1 MAKTQGSGKFKRDI
15 GLIGLTFVSVSGMM
29 GSGWLFAPL
38 LAAQEA
44 GPAAIIAWLVGGLL
58 VLLIALTFAEVSSLL
73 PIAGGI
79 ARLPHFSYGNVVSMV
94 MGFTAWVGY
103 ASNAPI
109 ATLILMEYVSH
120 NIPWIYQGDV
130 KNHDLSIGGMMVASG
145 ILLVMVLIN
154 IVGVRLLATCNTAL
168 TWAKLII
175 PLVIG
180 TALVIA
186 HFDVGNFT
194 AGGGFAPF
202 GISGVLTA
210 IATGGV
216 IFAFTG
222 FRHAIDLAGET
233 RNPKVTIPLALTLS
247 VVICT
252 ALYGFVQI
260 AFIGALGADQ
270 LSQGWAKLD
279 LDHGLGPIAAVA
291 AALGLVWAGVV
302 IYGGAIIA
310 PFAGGLVSTG
320 SNARLTLAL
329 ARNGFFLPFFDAL
342 SQRGV
347 PFRALVVNY
356 VVSLF
361 MVLVIPFQQLVTL
374 NVATIVLS
382 FAVGPLSVYCFR
394 DQLADRKR
402 GYSVPWVSVTAP
414 AAFVGSV
421 LILYWAGWDTMGH
434 LAVALAAGVVV
445 YGLYMAVDKSAR
457 RRLDWPHAAWL
468 VPLLL
473 GIGVISYLG
482 NFGGGLG
489 VIPLGWDLVACVALA
504 LGVFWHAYRCR
515 LPKEQVERYLAEETA
530 ASPDD
535 EAWQ

>member
-1 MAKTQGSGKFKRDI
+1 MTEKRGGGKLKRDV

-44 GPAAIIAWLVGGLL
+44 GPAAVLAWLIGGGLI
-58 VLLIALTFAEVSSLL
+58 LLIALTFAEVSSLL

-109 ATLILMEYVSH
+109 ATLILMEYASH

-130 KNHDLSIGGMMVASG
+130 KAHDMSPAGMAVAGG

-154 IVGVRLLATCNTAL
+154 IVGVRALAMCNTAL

-180 TALVIA
+180 IALVAA
-186 HFDVGNFT
+186 HFDTGNFT
-194 AGGGFAPF
+194 GGGGFAPF
-202 GISGVLTA
+202 GVGGVLTA

-252 ALYGFVQI
+252 LLYGFVQV
-260 AFIGALGADQ
+260 AFIGALEADQ
-270 LSQGWAKLD
+270 LSQGWGKLD
-279 LDHGLGPIAAVA
+279 LNHGLGPIAAVA

-342 SQRGV
+342 SRSGV
-347 PFRALVVNY
+347 PVRGLLINY

-394 DQLADRKR
+394 EQLADRAR
-402 GYSVPWVSVTAP
+402 GYSVPWVSVSAP
-414 AAFVGSV
+414 TAFVGSV

-434 LAVALAAGVVV
+434 LAIALAAGAVLYGV
-445 YGLYMAVDKSAR
+445 YLATDKSAR

-468 VPLLL
+468 PPLLI

-482 NFGGGLG
+482 NFGGGRG
-489 VIPLGWDLVACVALA
+489 VLPLGWDLLACVLLA

-530 ASPDD
+530 AAPDD
-535 EAWQ
+535 EALQ

>member
-1 MAKTQGSGKFKRDI
+1 MKRTRGAGKLKRDV
-15 GLIGLTFVSVSGMM
+15 GLVGLTFVSVSGML

-38 LAAQEA
+38 LVSQEA
-44 GPAAIIAWLVGGLL
+44 GPAAVVAWLIGGSLILL
-58 VLLIALTFAEVSSLL
+58 VALTFAEVSSLL

-79 ARLPHFSYGNVVSMV
+79 ARLPHFCYGNVVSMV

-109 ATLILMEYVSH
+109 ATLILMEYAAH
-120 NIPWIYQGDV
+120 NIPWIYRGDISN
-130 KNHDLSIGGMMVASG
+130 KELSLGGMAVAGG

-154 IVGVRLLATCNTAL
+154 VVGVRALAACNTAL

-180 TALVIA
+180 GALVAA
-186 HFDVGNFT
+186 HFDIGNFT
-194 AGGGFAPF
+194 ARGGFAPF
-202 GISGVLTA
+202 GIGGILTA

-252 ALYGFVQI
+252 LLYGFVQV
-260 AFIGALGADQ
+260 AFIGALDADQ
-270 LSQGWAKLD
+270 LSQGWGHLD
-279 LDHGLGPIAAVA
+279 LNHGLGPIAAVA

-310 PFAGGLVSTG
+310 PFGGGLVSTG

-342 SQRGV
+342 SRSGV
-347 PFRALVVNY
+347 PLRGLIVNY
-356 VVSLF
+356 AVSLF
-361 MVLVIPFQQLVTL
+361 MVLVIPFQELITL

-382 FAVGPLSVYCFR
+382 FSVGPLSVYCFR
-394 DQLADRKR
+394 EQLADRAR
-402 GYSVPWVSVTAP
+402 GYSVPWVAVTAP
-414 AAFVGSV
+414 TAFVGSV

-434 LAVALAAGVVV
+434 LAIALAAGAVL
-445 YGLYMAVDKSAR
+445 YGIYLATDKSAR

-468 VPLLL
+468 LPLLI
-473 GIGVISYLG
+473 GIAVISALG

-489 VIPLGWDLVACVALA
+489 VIPLGWDLLACVVLA
-504 LGVFWHAYRCR
+504 IGVFRHAYNCR
-515 LPKEQVERYLAEETA
+515 LPKAQVERYLAEETA
-530 ASPDD
+530 AAPED
-535 EAWQ
+535 EALQ